1 MSEELKQQRE
11 QEGAIIPAA
20 KRALVNGGESPVAG
34 YLSTHAVGVDGAP
47 MKFNPKTGEFVDLDG
62 EAVPAGEYVGVY
74 DMIRGGFIKF
84 DGEGNPPKR
93 EQGYLFQGY
102 VPPPRS
108 DLGDADE
115 TKWENGLNGQPQDP
129 WQFQLLLPLQHVES
143 GKLFVFQTTS
153 WSGRRAV
160 DQLISACARMQKS
173 EPEHYPVVR
182 LGSADR
188 KGSEGRISYKA
199 PTFAR
204 VGKALKSDTSV
215 ASTSLA
221 DDLNDTIPF

>member
-1 MSEELKQQRE
+1 MSEELKQQRAT
-11 QEGAIIPAA
+11 EGAIIPAA
-20 KRALVNGGESPVAG
+20 KRALVNGGASPVAG

-47 MKFNPKTGEFVDLDG
+47 MKFNPKTGQFVDLDD
-62 EAVPAGEYVGVY
+62 EVVPAGEYIAVY

-84 DGEGNPPKR
+84 SGEGVPPER
-93 EQGYLFQGY
+93 VQGYLFQGF
-102 VPPPRS
+102 VPPPRAE
-108 DLGDADE
+108 LGDTDE
-115 TKWENGLNGQPQDP
+115 TLWENGLNGQPADP
-129 WQFQLLLPLQHVES
+129 WQFQLLLPLQHAES

-160 DQLISACARMQKS
+160 DGLISACARMLKS
-173 EPEHYPVVR
+173 EPDHYPIVR

-204 VGKALKSDTSV
+204 VGKALKSDASV